1 MAFPFRCHS
10 LSFKNLC
17 RSHLRF
23 GIGEIRIEVSQSEPH
38 VSPNV
43 ILPNTKTTHI
53 EQPQIVPSLTCPA
66 EVRDVLSCL
75 SIPFGGLFVILWH
88 TFPILI
94 HLAQSVLRVRVAVL
108 RCPSKPLKRFLKV
121 GPSKPALLI
130 ARAEPELRSFFSA
143 LGFG

>member
-10 LSFKNLC
+10 FSFKNLC

-38 VSPNV
+38 ISLNV
-43 ILPNTKTTHI
+43 ILRNTKTTHI
-53 EQPQIVPSLTCPA
+53 EQPQIVRSLTCPA
-66 EVRDVLSCL
+66 EVRHVLSCL
-75 SIPFGGLFVILWH
+75 SIPFSGLSVILWH

-108 RCPSKPLKRFLKV
+108 RCPCKPLKRCLEV
-121 GPSKPALLI
+121 GLSKPALLI
-130 ARAEPELRSFFSA
+130 PGAEPELRSFVSV